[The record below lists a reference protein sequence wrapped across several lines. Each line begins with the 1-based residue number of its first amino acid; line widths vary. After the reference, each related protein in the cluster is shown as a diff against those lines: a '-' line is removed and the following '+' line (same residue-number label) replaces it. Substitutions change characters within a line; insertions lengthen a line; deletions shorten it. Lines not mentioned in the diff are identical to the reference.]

1 MNKGGSLTTMRLLGC
16 VLTAV
21 FFCVSFSFVPKAH
34 AQGFLVQDNLNI
46 LQTTLSALSSAS
58 LEQKELV
65 WDGLFHDIAT
75 QALQQ
80 MTSDTLEW
88 VNSGFDG
95 EPAFVTDLLGYLQE
109 VADDVAGDFIYG
121 DELSTLCTPFKLDV
135 ITSVAEGYQKA
146 QHGEVK
152 DSLTC
157 SIDQIEGGNP
167 EAFLSGT
174 VSAGGWSMWFETVL
188 NPENTPLG
196 GNVKAQAALGDAV
209 AKAQYAEGKDIDRS
223 KGFLSQKVCKNG
235 REDCTIVKP
244 GSVIADQVSFAL
256 QVPAL
261 KLIEAD
267 EMNEVIGAL
276 FGDLANQAITGV
288 NGLLGLGG
296 NASFSVNEFGASGE
310 LSYLDAVRAEQPNGS
325 SGGGVGGN
333 RIEDALRT
341 ETQVLE
347 LQLAIV
353 TELDEISTAFLDA
366 REPYEDDSCWDLEF
380 PESFTDKLDELL
392 EEVPVTI
399 ENVVTLESLLEA
411 YTKGTTPAQQLTPL
425 RELSNLQSNGTL
437 SGRTAVIQYDFYLKS
452 ELKTGITEL
461 EEAIEDAEDSC

>member
-1 MNKGGSLTTMRLLGC
+1 MRLLGC
-16 VLTAV
+16 VLTVA
-21 FFCVSFSFVPKAH
+21 FFCVSISFSFVPKAH
-34 AQGFLVQDNLNI
+34 AQGLPVQDILNTI
-46 LQTTLSALSSAS
+46 QTTLSALSSAS

-80 MTSDTLEW
+80 MTGDILEW
-88 VNSGFDG
+88 ANSGFDG
-95 EPAFVTDLLGYLQE
+95 EPAFVTDLLGYLQD

-135 ITSVAEGYQKA
+135 ITAVGKGYQQA

-152 DSLTC
+152 DRLAC
-157 SIDQIEGGNP
+157 GIDQIAGGNP
-167 EAFLSGT
+167 EAFLEGT
-174 VSAGGWSMWFETVL
+174 ASAGGWSMWFEIAV
-188 NPENTPLG
+188 NPQNTPLG
-196 GNVKAQAALGDAV
+196 AKLAAQAALADAV
-209 AKAQYAEGKDIDRS
+209 AEAQYAEQKDIDNGR
-223 KGFLSQKVCKNG
+223 GFRSQKVCKNG
-235 REDCTIVKP
+235 NEDCTIVKP
-244 GSVIADQVSFAL
+244 GSIIADQVSFAL

-310 LSYLDAVRAEQPNGS
+310 LSYLDAVRAEQPNGAG
-325 SGGGVGGN
+325 GGGVAGN

-353 TELDEISTAFLDA
+353 TQLDEISTTFLDT

-380 PESFTDKLDELL
+380 PETLTDKLDELL
-392 EEVPVTI
+392 EEVPATI
-399 ENVVTLESLLEA
+399 ENVVTLESLLDA
-411 YTKGTTPAQQLTPL
+411 YTKATNPAGQLSAL
-425 RELSNLQSNGTL
+425 RQLSDLQSNGTL

-452 ELKTGITEL
+452 ELKSEITTL